1 MRTIQKVLVGQSG
14 GPTVAINSSLA
25 GIINQAHKHDIE
37 VIGMCNGIEGFLEGR
52 TVNLSDI
59 FHPTRNKQSV
69 ELLAQTPS
77 SFLGSC
83 RYKLPDPTQDK
94 NFYQQIAS
102 RLTSLAI
109 DGVLYIGGN
118 DSMDTVDKISRY
130 FAENLIDIPTIGI
143 PKTIDNDLEG
153 TDHTPGFGSAARY
166 IATAVQELA
175 RDAEVYGKSSI
186 TIIETMGRDAGWLG
200 AASALAHEKN
210 EQAPDIIL
218 LPEVPFYEEK
228 LIGKIRELFK
238 CKKSLVVVVSEG
250 VRRPDG
256 STLLAKSKARMD
268 AFGHLADQS
277 GNALYLAELCQKHFD
292 CKIRGINLN
301 SLQRCAIHAASKTDL
316 REAWQLGAAG
326 VDALL
331 AGKTA
336 CMVGLYRM
344 SDTPY
349 QTELHCIAV
358 SKIANKVKHVPED
371 MISDDGFWVTKKALT
386 YLRPL
391 ISNGASGAQSEEGE
405 LTVFIP
411 KLNLQETA
419 PQDGVRRQIGV

>member
-1 MRTIQKVLVGQSG
+1 L
-14 GPTVAINSSLA
+14 
-25 GIINQAHKHDIE
+25 D
-37 VIGMCNGIEGFLEGR
+37 
-52 TVNLSDI
+52 
-59 FHPTRNKQSV
+59 
-69 ELLAQTPS
+69 
-77 SFLGSC
+77 
-83 RYKLPDPTQDK
+83 
-94 NFYQQIAS
+94 
-102 RLTSLAI
+102 I
-109 DGVLYIGGN
+109 DGILYIGGN
-118 DSMDTVDKISRY
+118 DSMDTVEKISAY
-130 FAENLIDIPTIGI
+130 FAANHTDIPVIGV

-166 IATAVQELA
+166 IATVVQELA
-175 RDAEVYGKSSI
+175 RDAEVYGKPSI

-200 AASALAHEKN
+200 AASSLAREKN

-218 LPEVPFYEEK
+218 LPEVAFDEER
-228 LIGKIRELFK
+228 LISKIGALFE
-238 CKKSLVVVVSEG
+238 CKKSIIIVASEG

-256 STLLAKSKARMD
+256 STLLAKSKVRMD

-301 SLQRCAIHAASKTDL
+301 SLQRCAIHAASETDL

-336 CMVGLYRM
+336 CMVGLQRV

-349 QTELHCIAV
+349 QTKIHCVAV
-358 SKIANKVKHVPED
+358 AEIANKVKHVPAD
-371 MISDDGFWVTKKALT
+371 MISDDGCWVTEKALT

-391 ISNGASGAQSEEGE
+391 ISNRNHEAESQEGG
-405 LTVFIP
+405 LPVFIP
-411 KLNLQETA
+411 KLSQNN
-419 PQDGVRRQIGV
+419 GF

>member
-1 MRTIQKVLVGQSG
+1 MRTIKKVLVGQSG
-14 GPTVAINSSLA
+14 GPTAVINASLA
-25 GIINQAHKHDIE
+25 GVIRQAHEHDLE
-37 VIGMCNGIEGFLEGR
+37 VIGMRNGIEGFLEGR
-52 TVNLSDI
+52 TANLTDL
-59 FHPTRNKQSV
+59 FHPARNHRTYGKQAI
-69 ELLAQTPS
+69 ELLARTPS

-83 RYKLPDPTQDK
+83 RYKLPDYEKDLP
-94 NFYQQIAS
+94 FYQHLAH
-102 RLTSLAI
+102 SLASLDI
-109 DGVLYIGGN
+109 DGILYIGGN
-118 DSMDTVDKISRY
+118 DSMDTVEKISAY
-130 FAENLIDIPTIGI
+130 FAANHTDIPVIGV

-166 IATAVQELA
+166 IATVVQELA

-200 AASALAHEKN
+200 AASSLAREKN

-218 LPEVPFYEEK
+218 LPEVAFDEER
-228 LIGKIRELFK
+228 LISKIGALFE
-238 CKKSLVVVVSEG
+238 CKKSIIIVASEG

-256 STLLAKSKARMD
+256 STLLAKSKVRMD

-301 SLQRCAIHAASKTDL
+301 SLQRCAIHAASETDL

-326 VDALL
+326 VEVLL

-336 CMVGLYRM
+336 CMVGLQRV

-349 QTELHCIAV
+349 QTEIHCVAV
-358 SKIANKVKHVPED
+358 AEIANKVKHVPAD
-371 MISDDGFWVTKKALT
+371 MISNDGCWVTEKALT

-391 ISNGASGAQSEEGE
+391 ISNGNHEAESQEDG
-405 LTVFIP
+405 LPVFIP
-411 KLNLQETA
+411 KLSQNN
-419 PQDGVRRQIGV
+419 GF